1 MIKPAVLDAMVA
13 SGCSAEQIAAAVKAD
28 QASSTGATR
37 QARYRARKAE
47 QASQSDERDVTSVTV
62 TDMVSPKKETSPT
75 PPKEK
80 TTPSKT
86 EAKASSGC
94 DEKFAEFWLAYPR
107 REGPNPRKPAKLVF
121 DRLIAKGADPDRLIA
136 AAQALAV
143 ENPSPTRFI
152 PQSVTWLSQER
163 FGDVEPVISGDTF
176 CPEDNPTTRL
186 HVIRYRNEHDGAEPP
201 RGIQGGK
208 AGYQIPTDWVKS
220 MQMRQAHG

>member
-1 MIKPAVLDAMVA
+1 MIKPAVLDAMVLA
-13 SGCSAEQIAAAVKAD
+13 GCSAAQIAAAVKAD
-28 QASSTGATR
+28 QASSSGAER
-37 QARYRARKAE
+37 QARFRAKQKAL
-47 QASQSDERDVTSVTV
+47 QSDERNVTSVTV
-62 TDMVSPKKETSPT
+62 TDEVSPKKETSPT

-136 AAQALAV
+136 AAQTLAI
-143 ENPSPTRFI
+143 ENPTPTRFI
-152 PQSVTWLSQER
+152 PQAMTWLGQER
-163 FGDVEPVISGDTF
+163 FGDVEPVLSGDTF

-186 HVIRYRNEHDGAEPP
+186 HVIRYRNEHDGTEPP
-201 RGIQGGK
+201 RGVQGGK
-208 AGYQIPTDWVKS
+208 AGYLVPTTWVKS